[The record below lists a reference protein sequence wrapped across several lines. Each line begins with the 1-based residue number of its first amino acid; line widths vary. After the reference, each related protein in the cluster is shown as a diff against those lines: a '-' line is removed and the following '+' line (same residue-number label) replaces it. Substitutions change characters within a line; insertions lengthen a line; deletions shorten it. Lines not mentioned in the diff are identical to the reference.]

1 MIRRPPRSTR
11 TDTLLPYT
19 TLFRSPLDIGRYYI
33 ILPDNIGHGA
43 SSKPSDGLK
52 MDFPDY
58 DYADMIEAQ
67 RRMLVEGLKVDR
79 LRLMMGTSMGCM
91 HGFMWGQRWPDFVQ
105 AMMPMACLPVEIA
118 GHNRMWRKAVIEG
131 IKSDPAWQGG
141 NYTSQPVMGVRVG
154 ASLLQVVGAAP
165 LYLQKEYDTRE
176 EADAYIVES
185 NEASIQGLGANDMIQ
200 IGK

>member
-1 MIRRPPRSTR
+1 MVLHVTGGSGHSFLHPQFA
-11 TDTLLPYT
+11 DE
-19 TLFRSPLDIGRYYI
+19 LFGPGQPLDIGRYYI

-67 RRMLVEGLKVDR
+67 QRMLVEGLKVDR

-105 AMMPMACLPVEIA
+105 AMMPKIGSASCRE
-118 GHNRMWRKAVIEG
+118 
-131 IKSDPAWQGG
+131 
-141 NYTSQPVMGVRVG
+141 RVC
-154 ASLLQVVGAAP
+154 QYV
-165 LYLQKEYDTRE
+165 
-176 EADAYIVES
+176 
-185 NEASIQGLGANDMIQ
+185 
-200 IGK
+200 